1 MRRCISS
8 LVVIIMLSVLAGCS
22 RERSVDSRTIAPQPE
37 VRETTAGS
45 EAPSRDTPRTEA
57 PSQTAVAP
65 AERTAGP
72 VSEKQGSTQ
81 FQADSKET
89 KDDGTVVYRGNVKIT
104 GADGSILRTEEAE
117 IKDGRVKASASTITV
132 NANKTN

>member
-1 MRRCISS
+1 MRRCVSS
-8 LVVIIMLSVLAGCS
+8 LVVIIMLSVFAGCN
-22 RERSVDSRTIAPQPE
+22 REQSVDSRTIAPQPE
-37 VRETTAGS
+37 VRETAAGS
-45 EAPSRDTPRTEA
+45 EAPYRDTTRTEA
-57 PSQTAVAP
+57 PSHTALAP

-81 FQADSKET
+81 VQADSKET

-104 GADGSILRTEEAE
+104 GADGSTLRTEEAE
-117 IKDGRVKASASTITV
+117 IKDGRVKASGPTITV